1 MNSKSF
7 VTLREAEKFAKKKI
21 DIKKFNWLHA
31 GAEDNFTTNKNVN
44 DLQYL
49 KIKPL
54 HLKGVG
60 KINLEKNFFGKK
72 ISSPLLLSP
81 MGHQTQFHSRGE
93 IETAKG
99 VNEIDSLSFF
109 STQGRMSLNDIR
121 KKNLNANLC
130 WTIFPFGDKKWIYK
144 EIKNA
149 EKNKCLAIVLCID
162 ANVRS
167 HRYLD
172 RESRYDARK
181 FGGRTNPLPPNPL
194 MALSFDWQLVKYIK
208 TKTKLPLIIKG
219 VLTYEDTIKSI
230 KNNVDGIWISNHG
243 GRMFNS
249 GISGVDCIL
258 EIKKKLPKIK
268 TKILVD
274 GGVRKGSDIL
284 KLLCLGADFVG
295 IGRPALHGLILN
307 GYKGVANIFK
317 ILNSELKVSMENG
330 GFKNFKDCKISR
342 IKF

>member
-1 MNSKSF
+1 MKIVFLGTPDFAVASLKATVEAGF
-7 VTLREAEKFAKKKI
+7 DVAGVVTTPDKKAGRGMKLQESAVKKYAIEAGL
-21 DIKKFNWLHA
+21 NVLQP
-31 GAEDNFTTNKNVN
+31 TN
-44 DLQYL
+44 
-49 KIKPL
+49 
-54 HLKGVG
+54 LKGG
-60 KINLEKNFFGKK
+60 FFLEQ
-72 ISSPLLLSP
+72 L
-81 MGHQTQFHSRGE
+81 
-93 IETAKG
+93 
-99 VNEIDSLSFF
+99 
-109 STQGRMSLNDIR
+109 
-121 KKNLNANLC
+121 KNLNANLC
-130 WTIFPFGDKKWIYK
+130 WTIFPFGNKEWIYK

-172 RESRYDARK
+172 RESRYDARN

-194 MALSFDWQLVKYIK
+194 MALNFDWQIVKYIK

-230 KNNVDGIWISNHG
+230 KNKVDGIWISNHG

-307 GYKGVANIFK
+307 GYKGVADIFK

>member
-1 MNSKSF
+1 MYPDE
-7 VTLREAEKFAKKKI
+7 VTYKI
-21 DIKKFNWLHA
+21 NIKKFNWLHA

-44 DLQYL
+44 DLQHL

-130 WTIFPFGDKKWIYK
+130 WTIFPFGDKKWIYN

-149 EKNKCLAIVLCID
+149 EKNKW
-162 ANVRS
+162 R
-167 HRYLD
+167 
-172 RESRYDARK
+172 
-181 FGGRTNPLPPNPL
+181 
-194 MALSFDWQLVKYIK
+194 FDD
-208 TKTKLPLIIKG
+208 
-219 VLTYEDTIKSI
+219 E
-230 KNNVDGIWISNHG
+230 
-243 GRMFNS
+243 R
-249 GISGVDCIL
+249 
-258 EIKKKLPKIK
+258 
-268 TKILVD
+268 
-274 GGVRKGSDIL
+274 
-284 KLLCLGADFVG
+284 
-295 IGRPALHGLILN
+295 
-307 GYKGVANIFK
+307 
-317 ILNSELKVSMENG
+317 
-330 GFKNFKDCKISR
+330 
-342 IKF
+342 